1 MESTEKIV
9 SEFFIERE
17 GPEILDEIKE
27 VDLVEEGILDSLD
40 FFTLA
45 VYIEE
50 KTGVKL
56 DMTSEETFKNLRSW
70 TKLIKMIDS
79 RIE

>member
-1 MESTEKIV
+1 MNSTEKIL

-45 VYIEE
+45 VYIQE

-56 DMTSEETFKNLRSW
+56 DMTSEETFKNLRSLN
-70 TKLIKMIDS
+70 KLIKMVDS